1 MKTVTIYGCRE
12 DAIEKMNE
20 LGKGYIVVKVVGW
33 YHHTDYYVMREE
45 DYRATSD
52 TGEYSEIIKRFE

>member
-1 MKTVTIYGCRE
+1 MKTVTIYSCRE

-20 LGKGYIVVKVVGW
+20 LGKGYIVVKVVDW

-52 TGEYSEIIKRFE
+52 AGEYSEIIKRFE